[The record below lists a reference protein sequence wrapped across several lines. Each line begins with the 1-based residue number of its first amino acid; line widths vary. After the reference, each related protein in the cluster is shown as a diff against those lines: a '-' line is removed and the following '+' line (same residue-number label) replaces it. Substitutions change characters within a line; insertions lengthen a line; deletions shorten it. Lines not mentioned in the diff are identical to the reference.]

1 MPRVPK
7 STATFNSYQFLVKM
21 VQNPNSNDLSCT
33 HNLVISYL
41 SCTHNLVISY
51 LYSVLDDISSELG
64 SKSERVGTINNDLI
78 VKLLLQ
84 SRQKNLKLWQPCC
97 RDHQESD
104 CLASFSLLLAKL

>member
-33 HNLVISYL
+33 HNLVISYM
-41 SCTHNLVISY
+41 
-51 LYSVLDDISSELG
+51 YSVLDDISSELG

-104 CLASFSLLLAKL
+104 CLASFS